1 MSTENVGSD
10 INPYDDGEAGR
21 QNYLNLHSDQSLL
34 LIWKFRTKPKK
45 QGAFLRY
52 AKSNWEQYHEENVNN
67 EVPSKTVSSTDNEK
81 ENQTDPNQVLITHS
95 YEWDKVFQD
104 ASRPLVVDVGCGM
117 GVSLLGLSST
127 TEQLPSS
134 KESSRLLLGENVT
147 WSDCNFVGVDLGALG
162 IEYARGVAHRCN
174 LEDNL
179 HFTIDAAEDFCR
191 HLQSYPGEIRFC
203 MIQFPT

>member
-81 ENQTDPNQVLITHS
+81 ENRTDPNQGLITHS
-95 YEWDKVFQD
+95 YKWDKVFQD
-104 ASRPLVVDVGCGM
+104 ASRPLVVDVGWECLCWDFLRLPNN
-117 GVSLLGLSST
+117 SLPAKNRLACCWVKTGPGRIATLSASIWV
-127 TEQLPSS
+127 P
-134 KESSRLLLGENVT
+134 
-147 WSDCNFVGVDLGALG
+147 
-162 IEYARGVAHRCN
+162 
-174 LEDNL
+174 
-179 HFTIDAAEDFCR
+179 
-191 HLQSYPGEIRFC
+191 
-203 MIQFPT
+203 